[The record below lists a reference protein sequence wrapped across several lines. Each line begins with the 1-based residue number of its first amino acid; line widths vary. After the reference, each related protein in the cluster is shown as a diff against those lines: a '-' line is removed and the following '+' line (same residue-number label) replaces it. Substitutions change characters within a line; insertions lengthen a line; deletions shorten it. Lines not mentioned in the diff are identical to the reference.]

1 MDQSR
6 GNRFTGA
13 YLARAPSE
21 RKAQF
26 SSLGLNALGKS
37 VLFGDGRQR
46 KFATPQ
52 KGAAPV
58 RRGD

>member
-1 MDQSR
+1 
-6 GNRFTGA
+6 
-13 YLARAPSE
+13 LARAPSE